1 MDGYM
6 IRQVGDYVLTAHAAT
21 VEAMF
26 FPEILVSRSGGLTLH
41 QYRLPTSG
49 FATYACAVAHVQDQ
63 LTGCRVSSDGSLL
76 MCHTAAKDAP
86 VAELRERSQRTLQLK
101 RSSETA

>member
-6 IRQVGDYVLTAHAAT
+6 IRQVGDYVLTAHAASVDT
-21 VEAMF
+21 MF

-49 FATYACAVAHVQDQ
+49 FVTYARAVAHARDL
-63 LTGCRVSSDGSLL
+63 LTGCRVTSDGSLL
-76 MCHTAAKDAP
+76 MCHIAAKHAP
-86 VAELRERSQRTLQLK
+86 VTGLRERS
-101 RSSETA
+101 

>member
-1 MDGYM
+1 MDGFM

-21 VEAMF
+21 VGAMF

-49 FATYACAVAHVQDQ
+49 FATYARAVAHAQDR
-63 LTGCRVSSDGSLL
+63 TMGCSVSSDGSLF

-86 VAELRERSQRTLQLK
+86 VTELRERSQRTLQFK